1 MLFSVN
7 EEVALESVD
16 STIIKLCKYIDR
28 ITRDKTVS
36 DSAVSENVAALAKLV
51 ESRTKLSGK

>member
-7 EEVALESVD
+7 EEVTLESVD

-36 DSAVSENVAALAKLV
+36 DSAVAENTTALAKLV
-51 ESRTKLSGK
+51 EARTKFSVS

>member
-7 EEVALESVD
+7 EEVTLESVN

-36 DSAVSENVAALAKLV
+36 DSAVTENTTVQKC
-51 ESRTKLSGK
+51 

>member
-7 EEVALESVD
+7 EEVALEAVD